1 MTHPPPPHGIAPEGT
16 ECDLLGQIIGCLVAR
31 GWTADRI
38 VKNTVTKMFT
48 TVVAP
53 KQADLW
59 IARSREAD
67 RSAEQPWLCCA
78 VERRARGCDLPRWH
92 ALIGNRARRLFA
104 SRRRCKDRRSERRV
118 AQEPPD
124 VPESAPNTALVS
136 TRELTTAMKAAFS
149 ILSQLRFSS
158 FSGLPVR

>member
-38 VKNTVTKMFT
+38 VKNTVTKIFT

-67 RSAEQPWLCCA
+67 RYLITGQYESQGNNALSTCWAWIPFTAGEREVVHA
-78 VERRARGCDLPRWH
+78 VDDYLARVEHAIGETYAVRLLKHRAPRPG
-92 ALIGNRARRLFA
+92 A
-104 SRRRCKDRRSERRV
+104 
-118 AQEPPD
+118 
-124 VPESAPNTALVS
+124 
-136 TRELTTAMKAAFS
+136 
-149 ILSQLRFSS
+149 
-158 FSGLPVR
+158 